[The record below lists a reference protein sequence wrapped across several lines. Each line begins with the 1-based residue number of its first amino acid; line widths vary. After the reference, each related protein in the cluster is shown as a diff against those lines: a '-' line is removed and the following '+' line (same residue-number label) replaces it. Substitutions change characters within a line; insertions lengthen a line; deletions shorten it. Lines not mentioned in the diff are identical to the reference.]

1 MEKLIFLA
9 AIADEFVPLRS
20 RLRNLRRGKATRFKF
35 IELGVGVIDSIITLE
50 KHAKIFLRK
59 DRVIFLGT
67 AGILGKGF
75 VPGETFYASFFRW
88 TSIGL
93 ALKKGF
99 LPDLLY
105 QEIKAQKFFGGLQGL
120 PVIST
125 PEITSD
131 DKTALAFQKQNGPC
145 LENLEA
151 YGVARWFKSNNLSLS
166 ALLSVT
172 NPVGKKSHHH
182 YLKYRELAWLKLAET
197 VYHVLAQEKNK
208 D

>member
-1 MEKLIFLA
+1 MEKMIFLA
-9 AIADEFVPLRS
+9 AIADEFFPLQS
-20 RLRNLRRGKATRFKF
+20 RLKGLRCGKATRFDF
-35 IELGVGVIDSIITLE
+35 IELGVGVVDSIISLE
-50 KHAKIFLRK
+50 KHAKLFSK
-59 DRVIFLGT
+59 NDRVVFLGT
-67 AGILGKGF
+67 AGIIGNDF
-75 VPGETFYASFFRW
+75 MPGETYQASFFRW

-93 ALKKGF
+93 VLKKGF

-105 QEIKAQKFFGGLQGL
+105 QDIKAQKFFGGLQGL

-131 DKTALAFQKQNGPC
+131 DKTALAFQKQSGLC

-151 YGVARWFKSNNLSLS
+151 YGVARWFKSNNLSLA

-172 NPVGKKSHHH
+172 NQVGKKSHRH
-182 YLKYRELAWLKLAET
+182 YLKYRELAWVKLAET
-197 VYHVLAQEKNK
+197 VYQVIRQEKNK

>member
-9 AIADEFVPLRS
+9 AISDEFAPLKS
-20 RLRNLRRGKATRFKF
+20 RLKCLRRRKALGFEF
-35 IELGVGVIDSIITLE
+35 IELGIGVIDSIIGLK
-50 KHAKIFLRK
+50 KHAATFSKK
-59 DRVIFLGT
+59 DRVVLLGT
-67 AGILGKGF
+67 AGITGDDF
-75 VPGETFYASFFRW
+75 IPGAIYQASSFRW

-99 LPDLLY
+99 LPDRLY
-105 QEIKAQKFFGGLQGL
+105 NDIKAQKIFRGLPDL

-131 DKTALAFQKQNGPC
+131 DQIAWAIQKQQGLC

-151 YGVARWFKSNNLSLS
+151 YGVARWFKKNNRSLT

-172 NPVGKKSHHH
+172 NQAGKKSHRQ
-182 YLKYRELAWLKLAET
+182 YLKYRELAWEKLAET
-197 VYHVLAQEKNK
+197 LYHNIRQEKNK

>member
-1 MEKLIFLA
+1 MEKIFFLA
-9 AIADEFVPLRS
+9 AIADEFAPLRS
-20 RLRNLRRGKATRFKF
+20 RLRNLPRGKATRFKF
-35 IELGVGVIDSIITLE
+35 IELGVGVMDSIITLE
-50 KHAKIFLRK
+50 RHAKTFSRK

-67 AGILGKGF
+67 AGILGKEF
-75 VPGETFYASFFRW
+75 VPGETFYASLFRW

-99 LPDLLY
+99 LPGLFY

-131 DKTALAFQKQNGPC
+131 DKTALAFHKQNGPC

-172 NPVGKKSHHH
+172 NQVGKKSHHH
-182 YLKYRELAWLKLAET
+182 YLKYREMAWLKLAET
-197 VYHVLAQEKNK
+197 VHHVLAQEKNK
-208 D
+208 V

>member
-9 AIADEFVPLRS
+9 AIADEFAPLRS
-20 RLRNLRRGKATRFKF
+20 RLRNLRCGKATRFDF

-50 KHAKIFLRK
+50 KHAKLFSK
-59 DRVIFLGT
+59 NDRVVFLGT
-67 AGILGKGF
+67 AGIIGNDF
-75 VPGETFYASFFRW
+75 VPGETYQASFFRW

-105 QEIKAQKFFGGLQGL
+105 QDIKAQKFFGGLQGL

-131 DKTALAFQKQNGPC
+131 DTTALAFQKQNGHC
-145 LENLEA
+145 LENLEV
-151 YGVARWFKSNNLSLS
+151 YGVARWFKSNNLSLA

-172 NPVGKKSHHH
+172 NQVGKKSHRY

-197 VYHVLAQEKNK
+197 VYHIIRQEKNK

>member
-9 AIADEFVPLRS
+9 AIADEFAPLRL
-20 RLRNLRRGKATRFKF
+20 RLRNLRRGKATRFDF

-50 KHAKIFLRK
+50 KHAKLFSRN
-59 DRVIFLGT
+59 DRAVFLGT
-67 AGILGKGF
+67 AGIIGNDF

-99 LPDLLY
+99 LSDSLY
-105 QEIKAQKFFGGLQGL
+105 QDIKAQKFFGDVQGL

-125 PEITSD
+125 PEITAD
-131 DKTALAFQKQNGPC
+131 DKIALAFQKQNGLC

-151 YGVARWFKSNNLSLS
+151 YGVARWFKSNNLSL
-166 ALLSVT
+166 AAFLSVT
-172 NPVGKKSHHH
+172 NQVGKKSHRQ
-182 YLKYRELAWLKLAET
+182 YLKHRKLAWVKLADT
-197 VYHVLAQEKNK
+197 VYHVLMQEKNK

>member
-9 AIADEFVPLRS
+9 AIADEFAPLRS
-20 RLRNLRRGKATRFKF
+20 QLRNLRGGKATRFDF

-50 KHAKIFLRK
+50 KHAKLFSRN
-59 DRVIFLGT
+59 DRVVFLGT
-67 AGILGKGF
+67 AGIIGNDF
-75 VPGETFYASFFRW
+75 VPGETYQASFFRW

-99 LPDLLY
+99 LPDLVY
-105 QEIKAQKFFGGLQGL
+105 HDIKAKKFFGGLQGL

-131 DKTALAFQKQNGPC
+131 DTIALTFQKQNGLC

-172 NPVGKKSHHH
+172 NPVGKRSHHY

-197 VYHVLAQEKNK
+197 VLSRYKAGEK
-208 D
+208 

>member
-9 AIADEFVPLRS
+9 AIADEFAPLQS
-20 RLRNLRRGKATRFKF
+20 RLRNLRRGKTIRFNF
-35 IELGVGVIDSIITLE
+35 IELGVGVMDSIITLE
-50 KHAKIFLRK
+50 KHAKVFSRRE
-59 DRVIFLGT
+59 RVIFLGT

-75 VPGETFYASFFRW
+75 VPGETFCASFFRW

-99 LPDLLY
+99 LPGLIY
-105 QEIKAQKFFGGLQGL
+105 QEINAQKFSGGLQGL

-131 DKTALAFQKQNGPC
+131 DKTALAFHKQNGPC

-172 NPVGKKSHHH
+172 NQVGKRSHHQ

-197 VYHVLAQEKNK
+197 VDHVLTQKKNK

>member
-1 MEKLIFLA
+1 MEKMFFLA
-9 AIADEFVPLRS
+9 AIADEFAPLRS
-20 RLRNLRRGKATRFKF
+20 RLRNLPRGKATRFNF

-50 KHAKIFLRK
+50 RHAKAFSRK

-75 VPGETFYASFFRW
+75 VPGETFYASLFRW

-99 LPDLLY
+99 LPGLYY

-131 DKTALAFQKQNGPC
+131 DKTALAFHKQNGPC

-151 YGVARWFKSNNLSLS
+151 YGVARWFTSNNLSLS

-172 NPVGKKSHHH
+172 NQVGKKSHHH
-182 YLKYRELAWLKLAET
+182 YLKYREMAWLKLAET
-197 VYHVLAQEKNK
+197 VHHVLAQEKNK
-208 D
+208 V

>member
-1 MEKLIFLA
+1 MEKMFFLA
-9 AIADEFVPLRS
+9 AIADEFAPLRS
-20 RLRNLRRGKATRFKF
+20 RLRNLPRGKATRFKF
-35 IELGVGVIDSIITLE
+35 IELGVGVMDSIITLE
-50 KHAKIFLRK
+50 RHAKAFSRK

-75 VPGETFYASFFRW
+75 VPGETFYASLFRW

-99 LPDLLY
+99 LPGLYY

-131 DKTALAFQKQNGPC
+131 DKTALAFHEQNGPC

-172 NPVGKKSHHH
+172 NQVGKKSHHH

-197 VYHVLAQEKNK
+197 VYHVIRQEKNK

>member
-9 AIADEFVPLRS
+9 AIADELAPLRS
-20 RLRNLRRGKATRFKF
+20 RLSNLRGGKATQFDF

-50 KHAKIFLRK
+50 KHAKIFSRNN
-59 DRVIFLGT
+59 RVVFLGT
-67 AGILGKGF
+67 AGIIGNEF
-75 VPGETFYASFFRW
+75 VPGETYQASFFRW

-93 ALKKGF
+93 VLKKGF
-99 LPDLLY
+99 LPDALY
-105 QEIKAQKFFGGLQGL
+105 QDIKAQKFSGDLPGL
-120 PVIST
+120 PVISA

-131 DKTALAFQKQNGPC
+131 DMTALAFQKQSGLC

-151 YGVARWFKSNNLSLS
+151 YGVARWFKSNNLSL
-166 ALLSVT
+166 AGLLSVT
-172 NPVGKKSHHH
+172 NQVGKKSHHY

-197 VYHVLAQEKNK
+197 VCHVIKQERNK

>member
-1 MEKLIFLA
+1 MEKQIFLA
-9 AIADEFVPLRS
+9 AIADELAPLRS
-20 RLRNLRRGKATRFKF
+20 RLRNLRGGKATRFDF

-50 KHAKIFLRK
+50 KHAKLFSRN
-59 DRVIFLGT
+59 DRVVFLGT
-67 AGILGKGF
+67 AGIIGNDF
-75 VPGETFYASFFRW
+75 VPGETFQASFFRW

-99 LPDLLY
+99 LPDLVY
-105 QEIKAQKFFGGLQGL
+105 QDIKAQKFFGGLQGL

-131 DKTALAFQKQNGPC
+131 DKIALAFQKQNGRC

-151 YGVARWFKSNNLSLS
+151 YGVARWFKSNNISL
-166 ALLSVT
+166 AAFLSVT
-172 NPVGKKSHHH
+172 NQVGKRSHRQ
-182 YLKYRELAWLKLAET
+182 YLKHRKLAWLKLAEN
-197 VYHVLAQEKNK
+197 VCRVIRQEKNK